1 VTLRAKGARELRR
14 ELRKAGDDLQDMR
27 TAHRDAAEIAADA
40 SAALAP
46 EKSGRLKDTIRAA
59 GTKTAAIVRAGYAR
73 VPYPGVVH
81 WGWPARNIQAQPF
94 LSDGAR
100 DSEGRWMRVYEEYV
114 DTALSKVKGATSP

>member
-1 VTLRAKGARELRR
+1 MTVLRAKGARELRR
-14 ELRKAGDDLQDMR
+14 ELRQAGDDLQDMR
-27 TAHRDAAEIAADA
+27 TAHRDAAQIAADA
-40 SAALAP
+40 SSALAP
-46 EKSGRLKDTIRAA
+46 EKSGRLRDTIRAA

-81 WGWPARNIQAQPF
+81 WGWPDRNIKAQPF

-114 DTALSKVKGATSP
+114 DTALSKVKGAS